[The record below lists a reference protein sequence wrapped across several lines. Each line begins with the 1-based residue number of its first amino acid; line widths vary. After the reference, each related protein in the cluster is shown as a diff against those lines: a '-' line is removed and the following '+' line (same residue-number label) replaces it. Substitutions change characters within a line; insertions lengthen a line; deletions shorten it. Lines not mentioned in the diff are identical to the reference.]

1 MVVYLKR
8 ENGGLKS
15 LPSPEKGCWIHLYG
29 PFGTEETQKLSEQLS
44 IDIDFIS
51 DSLDIDERSRYESE
65 DGVDL
70 IVLKT
75 PIHNDNISDIEAS
88 YITIPIGIIRTEDY
102 LITIS
107 AFKNEVIEFF
117 LKSPPKNFTPS
128 DFEGSILA
136 IFDRNVTSFQKFLRN
151 INNQRYAYE
160 KALYKS
166 SSNDDLTK
174 LLNIQKSLIYFVT
187 NLRFNDLLL
196 MKIQRSNFLKIKDE
210 DRLDQLHDIIIEN
223 QQALSMSEMY
233 SDILNGTMD
242 AFASI
247 ISNNLNE
254 IMKRLTSVTILLS
267 VPMLIASFY
276 GMNVRLPGEDMAY
289 SFVFVFSLCVILST
303 IIGFYFM
310 RKRWL

>member
-8 ENGGLKS
+8 ENGS
-15 LPSPEKGCWIHLYG
+15 LTRLNGPEKGCWIHLYG
-29 PFGTEETQKLSEQLS
+29 PFGTEETQKLSTQLS
-44 IDIDFIS
+44 IDIDFIT
-51 DSLDIDERSRYESE
+51 DTLDIDERSRYESE

-70 IVLKT
+70 MVLKT
-75 PIHNDNISDIEAS
+75 PIPNDGISDIEAS
-88 YITIPIGIIRTEDY
+88 YITIPIGIIRTSDY

-107 AFKNEVIEFF
+107 AYKNQVIEFF
-117 LKSPPKNFTPS
+117 LNTPPKNFNPS
-128 DFEGSILA
+128 DTEGAILA
-136 IFDRNVTSFQKFLRN
+136 IFERNVTMFQLFLRS
-151 INNQRYAYE
+151 INNERYAYE

-166 SSNDDLTK
+166 SSNNDLTK

-196 MKIQRSNFLKIKDE
+196 LKIQRTNFLKIKDE
-210 DRLDQLHDIIIEN
+210 DKMDLLADVIIEN

-254 IMKRLTSVTILLS
+254 IMKRLTSVTILLT

-276 GMNVRLPGEDMAY
+276 GMNVRLPGEDQPY
-289 SFVFVFSLCVILST
+289 SFVFVFGLCIVISGLM
-303 IIGFYFM
+303 GYFFV
-310 RKRWL
+310 KKKWF

>member
-1 MVVYLKR
+1 MVVYLKK
-8 ENGGLKS
+8 ENGGLKR
-15 LPSPEKGCWIHLYG
+15 LNSPEKGCWIHLYG

-44 IDIDFIS
+44 VDIDFIS

-75 PIHNDNISDIEAS
+75 PLPNDGISDIEAS
-88 YITIPIGIIRTEDY
+88 YITIPIGIIRTADN
-102 LITIS
+102 LITVS
-107 AFKNEVIEFF
+107 AYKNDVIEFF
-117 LKSPPKNFTPS
+117 LNTPPKNFNPEDVEGTILS
-128 DFEGSILA
+128 IFE
-136 IFDRNVTSFQKFLRN
+136 RNVTMFQQYLKN
-151 INNQRYAYE
+151 INNERYAYE

-196 MKIQRSNFLKIKDE
+196 LKIQRSNFLKIKDE
-210 DRLDQLHDIIIEN
+210 EKLDTLADIIIEN

-254 IMKRLTSVTILLS
+254 IMKRLTSVTILLT
-267 VPMLIASFY
+267 VPMLIASFF
-276 GMNVRLPGEDMAY
+276 GMNVNLPGESHPYA
-289 SFVFVFSLCVILST
+289 FVFVFGICILIS
-303 IIGFYFM
+303 GLMGAYFV
-310 RKRWL
+310 KKKWF

>member
-8 ENGGLKS
+8 ENGGLKKLS
-15 LPSPEKGCWIHLYG
+15 SPEKGCWIHLYG

-75 PIHNDNISDIEAS
+75 PLPNDGISDIEAS
-88 YITIPIGIIRTEDY
+88 YITIPIGIIRNADY
-102 LITIS
+102 LITVS
-107 AFKNEVIEFF
+107 AYKNQVIEFF
-117 LKSPPKNFTPS
+117 LNTPPKNFNPADVEAT
-128 DFEGSILA
+128 ILA
-136 IFDRNVTSFQKFLRN
+136 IFERNVTMFQTFLKN
-151 INNQRYAYE
+151 INNERYAYE

-196 MKIQRSNFLKIKDE
+196 LKIKRTNFLRISEEEKSDL
-210 DRLDQLHDIIIEN
+210 LDDIIIEN

-254 IMKRLTSVTILLS
+254 IMKRLTSVTILLT

-276 GMNVRLPGEDMAY
+276 GMNVRLPGEDMQY
-289 SFVFVFSLCVILST
+289 SFVFVFGLCIVISSFM
-303 IIGFYFM
+303 GYFFV
-310 RKRWL
+310 KKKWF

>member
-8 ENGGLKS
+8 ENGGLKK
-15 LPSPEKGCWIHLYG
+15 LNSPEKGCWIHLYG

-75 PIHNDNISDIEAS
+75 PLPNDGISDIEAS
-88 YITIPIGIIRTEDY
+88 YITIPIGIIRNADY
-102 LITIS
+102 LITVS
-107 AFKNEVIEFF
+107 AYKNQVIEFF
-117 LKSPPKNFTPS
+117 LNTPPKNFNPADVEAT
-128 DFEGSILA
+128 ILA
-136 IFDRNVTSFQKFLRN
+136 IFERNVTMFQTFLKN
-151 INNQRYAYE
+151 INNERYAYE

-196 MKIQRSNFLKIKDE
+196 LKIKRTNFLRISEEEKSDL
-210 DRLDQLHDIIIEN
+210 LDDIIIEN

-254 IMKRLTSVTILLS
+254 IMKRLTSVTILLT

-276 GMNVRLPGEDMAY
+276 GMNVRLPGEDMPY
-289 SFVFVFSLCVILST
+289 SFVFVFGLCIVISSLM
-303 IIGFYFM
+303 GYFFV
-310 RKRWL
+310 KKKWF

>member
-8 ENGGLKS
+8 ENGGLKKLS
-15 LPSPEKGCWIHLYG
+15 SPEKGCWIHLYG

-75 PIHNDNISDIEAS
+75 PLPNDGISDIEAS

-102 LITIS
+102 LITVS
-107 AFKNEVIEFF
+107 AFKNQVIEFF
-117 LKSPPKNFTPS
+117 LNTPPKNFNPT
-128 DFEGSILA
+128 DTEGVILA
-136 IFDRNVTSFQKFLRN
+136 IFERNVTMFQQFLKN
-151 INNQRYAYE
+151 INNERYAYE

-166 SSNDDLTK
+166 SSNTDLTK

-196 MKIQRSNFLKIKDE
+196 LKIQRSNFLKLKDE
-210 DRLDQLHDIIIEN
+210 EKLDLLQDIIIEN

-254 IMKRLTSVTILLS
+254 IMKRLTSVTILLT

-276 GMNVRLPGEDMAY
+276 GMNVKLPGEEHPY
-289 SFVFVFSLCVILST
+289 SFVFVFGLC
-303 IIGFYFM
+303 IGVSGLMGYFFV
-310 RKRWL
+310 KKKWF

>member
-8 ENGGLKS
+8 ENGGLKK
-15 LPSPEKGCWIHLYG
+15 LNSPEKGCWIHLYG
-29 PFGTEETQKLSEQLS
+29 PFGTEESQKLSEQLS

-75 PIHNDNISDIEAS
+75 PLPNDGISDIEAS
-88 YITIPIGIIRTEDY
+88 YITIPIGIIRNEDY
-102 LITIS
+102 LITVS
-107 AFKNEVIEFF
+107 AYKNQVIEFF
-117 LKSPPKNFTPS
+117 LNTPPKNFNPADVEAT
-128 DFEGSILA
+128 ILA
-136 IFDRNVTSFQKFLRN
+136 IFERNVTMFQTFLKN
-151 INNQRYAYE
+151 INNERYAYE

-196 MKIQRSNFLKIKDE
+196 LKIKRTNFLRISEEEKSDL
-210 DRLDQLHDIIIEN
+210 LDDIIIEN

-254 IMKRLTSVTILLS
+254 IMKRLTSVTILLT

-276 GMNVRLPGEDMAY
+276 GMNVRLPGEDMQY
-289 SFVFVFSLCVILST
+289 SFVFVFGLCIVISSFM
-303 IIGFYFM
+303 GYFFV
-310 RKRWL
+310 KKKWF

>member
-1 MVVYLKR
+1 MIVYLKR
-8 ENGGLKS
+8 ENQGLKR
-15 LPSPEKGCWIHLYG
+15 LHSPEKGCWIHLYG

-44 IDIDFIS
+44 VDIDFIT

-65 DGVDL
+65 EGVDL

-75 PIHNDNISDIEAS
+75 PIPNDGISDIEAS

-102 LITIS
+102 LITVS
-107 AFKNEVIEFF
+107 AYKNEVIEY
-117 LKSPPKNFTPS
+117 LINTPPKNFNPS
-128 DFEGSILA
+128 DMESAILTIFE
-136 IFDRNVTSFQKFLRN
+136 RNVTTFQQFLRS
-151 INNQRYAYE
+151 INNERYAYE

-166 SSNDDLTK
+166 SSNNDLTN

-196 MKIQRSNFLKIKDE
+196 LKIQRSNFLRIKDE
-210 DRLDQLHDIIIEN
+210 ERLALLHDIIIEN

-254 IMKRLTSVTILLS
+254 IMKRLTSVTIVLMI
-267 VPMLIASFY
+267 PTLIASFY
-276 GMNVRLPGEDMAY
+276 GMNVELPYEHHPY
-289 SFVFVFSLCVILST
+289 SFVIVFTMSIFVSSAMTWFFV
-303 IIGFYFM
+303 
-310 RKRWL
+310 RKKWF

>member
-8 ENGGLKS
+8 ENGGLKR
-15 LPSPEKGCWIHLYG
+15 LNSPEKGCWIHLYG

-65 DGVDL
+65 EGVDL

-75 PIHNDNISDIEAS
+75 PLPNDGISTIEAA

-102 LITIS
+102 LITVS
-107 AFKNEVIEFF
+107 AYKNQVIEFF
-117 LKSPPKNFTPS
+117 LNTPPKNFNPS
-128 DFEGSILA
+128 DVEATILS
-136 IFDRNVTSFQKFLRN
+136 IFDRNVTTFQQFLKH
-151 INNQRYAYE
+151 INNERYAYE

-166 SSNDDLTK
+166 SSNSDLTN

-196 MKIQRSNFLKIKDE
+196 LKIQRSNFLKIKDE
-210 DRLDQLHDIIIEN
+210 ERLAQLHDIIIEN

-254 IMKRLTSVTILLS
+254 IMKRLTSVTIVLMI
-267 VPMLIASFY
+267 PTLIASFY
-276 GMNVRLPGEDMAY
+276 GMNVELPYEHHAY
-289 SFVFVFSLCVILST
+289 AFVIVFSMSILVST
-303 IIGFYFM
+303 GMTWFFV
-310 RKRWL
+310 KKKWF

>member
-8 ENGGLKS
+8 ENGGLKK
-15 LPSPEKGCWIHLYG
+15 LNSPEKGCWIHLYG

-75 PIHNDNISDIEAS
+75 PLPNDGISDIEAS
-88 YITIPIGIIRTEDY
+88 YITIPIGIIRNADY
-102 LITIS
+102 LITVS
-107 AFKNEVIEFF
+107 AYKNQVIEFF
-117 LKSPPKNFTPS
+117 LNTPPKNFNPADVEAT
-128 DFEGSILA
+128 ILA
-136 IFDRNVTSFQKFLRN
+136 IFERNVTMFQTFLKN
-151 INNQRYAYE
+151 INNERYAYE

-196 MKIQRSNFLKIKDE
+196 LKIKRTNFLKISEEEKSDL
-210 DRLDQLHDIIIEN
+210 LDDIIIEN

-254 IMKRLTSVTILLS
+254 IMKRLTSVTILLT

-276 GMNVRLPGEDMAY
+276 GMNVRLPGEDMQY
-289 SFVFVFSLCVILST
+289 SFVFVFGLCIVISS
-303 IIGFYFM
+303 IMGYFFV
-310 RKRWL
+310 KKKWF

>member
-8 ENGGLKS
+8 ENLGLKRLS
-15 LPSPEKGCWIHLYG
+15 SPEKGCWIHLYG

-44 IDIDFIS
+44 VDIDFIT

-65 DGVDL
+65 EGVDL

-75 PIHNDNISDIEAS
+75 PIPNDGISDIEAS
-88 YITIPIGIIRTEDY
+88 YITIPIGIIRTADY
-102 LITIS
+102 LITVS
-107 AFKNEVIEFF
+107 AYKNEVIEF
-117 LKSPPKNFTPS
+117 LINTPPKNFNPS
-128 DFEGSILA
+128 DMESAILA
-136 IFDRNVTSFQKFLRN
+136 IFERNVTTFQRFLRS
-151 INNQRYAYE
+151 INNERYAYE

-166 SSNDDLTK
+166 SSNNDLTK

-187 NLRFNDLLL
+187 NLRFNDLLFL
-196 MKIQRSNFLKIKDE
+196 KIQRSNFLKIKDE
-210 DRLDQLHDIIIEN
+210 ERLDLLHDIIIEN

-254 IMKRLTSVTILLS
+254 IMKRLTSVTIILT

-276 GMNVRLPGEDMAY
+276 GMNVKLPGEEDPY
-289 SFVFVFSLCVILST
+289 SFVFVFTLCIVISG
-303 IIGFYFM
+303 IMGYYFV
-310 RKRWL
+310 KKKWF

>member
-8 ENGGLKS
+8 ENGGLKR
-15 LPSPEKGCWIHLYG
+15 LNSPEKGCWIHLYG

-44 IDIDFIS
+44 IDIDFIT

-65 DGVDL
+65 EGVDL

-75 PIHNDNISDIEAS
+75 PIPNDGISDIEAS
-88 YITIPIGIIRTEDY
+88 YITIPIGIIRTADY
-102 LITIS
+102 LITVS
-107 AFKNEVIEFF
+107 AYKNDVIEY
-117 LKSPPKNFTPS
+117 LLNTPPKHFNPN
-128 DFEGSILA
+128 DVEGAILHIFE
-136 IFDRNVTSFQKFLRN
+136 RNVTTFQRFLKN
-151 INNQRYAYE
+151 INNERYAYE

-166 SSNDDLTK
+166 SSNNDLTK

-196 MKIQRSNFLKIKDE
+196 LKIQRSNFLKIKDE
-210 DRLDQLHDIIIEN
+210 DKMDVLADIIIEN

-254 IMKRLTSVTILLS
+254 IMKRLTSVTILLTI
-267 VPMLIASFY
+267 PMLIASFY
-276 GMNVRLPGEDMAY
+276 GMNVRLPGEESTY
-289 SFVFVFSLCVILST
+289 SFVYIFGACILFSSVLGYYFVKKDWF
-303 IIGFYFM
+303 
-310 RKRWL
+310 

>member
-8 ENGGLKS
+8 ENGGLKK
-15 LPSPEKGCWIHLYG
+15 LNSPEKGCWIHLYG

-75 PIHNDNISDIEAS
+75 PLPNDGISDIEAS
-88 YITIPIGIIRTEDY
+88 YITIPIGIIRNEDY
-102 LITIS
+102 LITVS
-107 AFKNEVIEFF
+107 AYKNQVIEFF
-117 LKSPPKNFTPS
+117 LNTPPKNFNPADVEAT
-128 DFEGSILA
+128 ILA
-136 IFDRNVTSFQKFLRN
+136 IFERNVTMFQTFLKN
-151 INNQRYAYE
+151 INNERYAYE

-196 MKIQRSNFLKIKDE
+196 LKIKRTNFLRISEEEKSDL
-210 DRLDQLHDIIIEN
+210 LDDIIIEN

-254 IMKRLTSVTILLS
+254 IMKRLTSVTILLT

-276 GMNVRLPGEDMAY
+276 GMNVRLPGEDMQY
-289 SFVFVFSLCVILST
+289 SFVFVFGLCIVISS
-303 IIGFYFM
+303 IMGYFFV
-310 RKRWL
+310 KKNWF

>member
-1 MVVYLKR
+1 MVVYLKK
-8 ENGGLKS
+8 ENGGLKR
-15 LPSPEKGCWIHLYG
+15 LNSPEKGCWIHLYG

-44 IDIDFIS
+44 IDIDFIT

-65 DGVDL
+65 EGVDL

-75 PIHNDNISDIEAS
+75 PIPNDGISDIEAS
-88 YITIPIGIIRTEDY
+88 YITIPIGIIRTGDN
-102 LITIS
+102 LITVS
-107 AFKNEVIEFF
+107 AYKNEVIEFF
-117 LKSPPKNFTPS
+117 LNTPPKNFNPEDVEGTILS
-128 DFEGSILA
+128 LFE
-136 IFDRNVTSFQKFLRN
+136 RNVTMFQQFLKN
-151 INNQRYAYE
+151 INNERYAYE

-196 MKIQRSNFLKIKDE
+196 LKIQRSNFLKIKDE
-210 DRLDQLHDIIIEN
+210 DKLDVLADIIIEN

-254 IMKRLTSVTILLS
+254 IMKRLTSVTIILT
-267 VPMLIASFY
+267 VPGLIASFY
-276 GMNVRLPGEDMAY
+276 GMNVRLPGEDAPY
-289 SFVFVFSLCVILST
+289 SFVFVFTLC
-303 IIGFYFM
+303 IIISAIMGYYFV
-310 RKRWL
+310 KKKWF

>member
-8 ENGGLKS
+8 ENGVLKR
-15 LPSPEKGCWIHLYG
+15 LDSPEVGCWIHLYG

-44 IDIDFIS
+44 IDIDFIT

-65 DGVDL
+65 EGVDL

-75 PIHNDNISDIEAS
+75 PLPNDGISDIEAS
-88 YITIPIGIIRTEDY
+88 YLTIPIGIIRTASN
-102 LITIS
+102 LITVS
-107 AFKNEVIEFF
+107 AYKNQVIEYFINT
-117 LKSPPKNFTPS
+117 PPKNFNPIDTEGAILS
-128 DFEGSILA
+128 IFE
-136 IFDRNVTSFQKFLRN
+136 RNVTIFQQFLKN
-151 INNQRYAYE
+151 INNERYAYE

-196 MKIQRSNFLKIKDE
+196 LKIQRSNFLKIKDE
-210 DRLDQLHDIIIEN
+210 DKLDTLQDIIIEN
-223 QQALSMSEMY
+223 QQALSMSELY

-254 IMKRLTSVTILLS
+254 IMKRLTSVTIVLMI
-267 VPMLIASFY
+267 PTLIASFY
-276 GMNVRLPGEDMAY
+276 GMNVELPYEHHPY
-289 SFVFVFSLCVILST
+289 SFVIVFSMS
-303 IIGFYFM
+303 IIIASAMTWFFV
-310 RKRWL
+310 RKKWF

>member
-8 ENGGLKS
+8 ENGGLKKLS
-15 LPSPEKGCWIHLYG
+15 SPEKGCWIHLYG

-65 DGVDL
+65 EGVDL

-75 PIHNDNISDIEAS
+75 PLPNDGISDIEAS
-88 YITIPIGIIRTEDY
+88 YITIPIGIIRNSDY
-102 LITIS
+102 LITVS
-107 AFKNEVIEFF
+107 AFKNQVIEFF
-117 LKSPPKNFTPS
+117 LNTPPKNFNPADVEAT
-128 DFEGSILA
+128 ILA
-136 IFDRNVTSFQKFLRN
+136 IFERNVTMFQTFLKN
-151 INNQRYAYE
+151 INNERYAYE

-196 MKIQRSNFLKIKDE
+196 LKIKRTNFLRISEEEKSDL
-210 DRLDQLHDIIIEN
+210 LDDIIIEN

-254 IMKRLTSVTILLS
+254 IMKRLTSVTILLT

-276 GMNVRLPGEDMAY
+276 GMNVRLPGEDMPY
-289 SFVFVFSLCVILST
+289 SFVFVFGLCIVISSLM
-303 IIGFYFM
+303 GYFFV
-310 RKRWL
+310 KKKWF

>member
-8 ENGGLKS
+8 EGGGLKR
-15 LPSPEKGCWIHLYG
+15 LNSPEKGCWIHLYG

-44 IDIDFIS
+44 IDIDFIT

-75 PIHNDNISDIEAS
+75 PLPNDGISDIEAS

-102 LITIS
+102 LITVS
-107 AFKNEVIEFF
+107 AYKNDVIEFF
-117 LKSPPKNFTPS
+117 INTPPKNFNPADIEST
-128 DFEGSILA
+128 ILA
-136 IFDRNVTSFQKFLRN
+136 IFDRNVTMFQRFLRS
-151 INNQRYAYE
+151 INNERYAYE

-166 SSNDDLTK
+166 SSNNDLTK

-187 NLRFNDLLL
+187 NLRFNDMLLL
-196 MKIQRSNFLKIKDE
+196 KIQRSNFLKIKDE
-210 DRLDQLHDIIIEN
+210 ERLDLLHDIIIEN

-254 IMKRLTSVTILLS
+254 IMKRLTSVTILLT

-276 GMNVRLPGEDMAY
+276 GMNVKLPGEEHPY
-289 SFVFVFSLCVILST
+289 SFVFVFTMCIVIS
-303 IIGFYFM
+303 GGMGYYFV
-310 RKRWL
+310 RKKWF

>member
-8 ENGGLKS
+8 ENGGLKK
-15 LPSPEKGCWIHLYG
+15 LNSPEKGCWIHLYG

-75 PIHNDNISDIEAS
+75 PLPNDGISDIEAS
-88 YITIPIGIIRTEDY
+88 YITIPIGIIRNSDY
-102 LITIS
+102 LITVS
-107 AFKNEVIEFF
+107 AYKNQVIEFF
-117 LKSPPKNFTPS
+117 LNTPPKNFNPADVEAT
-128 DFEGSILA
+128 ILA
-136 IFDRNVTSFQKFLRN
+136 IFERNVTMFQTFLKN
-151 INNQRYAYE
+151 INNERYAYE

-196 MKIQRSNFLKIKDE
+196 LKIKRTNFLRISEEEKSDL
-210 DRLDQLHDIIIEN
+210 LDDIIIEN

-254 IMKRLTSVTILLS
+254 IMKRLTSVTILLT

-276 GMNVRLPGEDMAY
+276 GMNVRLPGEDMPY
-289 SFVFVFSLCVILST
+289 SFVFVFGLCIVISSLM
-303 IIGFYFM
+303 GYFFV
-310 RKRWL
+310 KKKWF

>member
-1 MVVYLKR
+1 MIVYLKK
-8 ENGGLKS
+8 ENGGLKR
-15 LPSPEKGCWIHLYG
+15 LNSPEKGCWIHLYG

-44 IDIDFIS
+44 VDIDFIT

-65 DGVDL
+65 EGVDL

-75 PIHNDNISDIEAS
+75 PLPNDGISDIEAS
-88 YITIPIGIIRTEDY
+88 YLTIPIGIIRTEDY
-102 LITIS
+102 LITVS
-107 AFKNEVIEFF
+107 AFRNQVIEFF
-117 LKSPPKNFTPS
+117 INTPPKNFNPADVDGT
-128 DFEGSILA
+128 ILA
-136 IFDRNVTSFQKFLRN
+136 IFERNVTMFQQFLKN
-151 INNQRYAYE
+151 INNERYAYE

-196 MKIQRSNFLKIKDE
+196 LKMQRTNFLRIKDE
-210 DRLDQLHDIIIEN
+210 EKLDILGDIIIEN

-254 IMKRLTSVTILLS
+254 IMKRLTSVTILLT

-276 GMNVRLPGEDMAY
+276 GMNVRLPGEEQPY
-289 SFVFVFSLCVILST
+289 SFVFVFGLCIVISS
-303 IIGFYFM
+303 IMGYYFV
-310 RKRWL
+310 KKKWF